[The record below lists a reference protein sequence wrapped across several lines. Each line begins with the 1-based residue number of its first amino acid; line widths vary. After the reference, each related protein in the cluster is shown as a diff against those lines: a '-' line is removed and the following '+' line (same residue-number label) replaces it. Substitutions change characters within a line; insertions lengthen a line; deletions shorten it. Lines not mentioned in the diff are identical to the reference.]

1 MKRTIKE
8 IREWLQ
14 TEPTEAEVV
23 ALRTDSR
30 KGVQRLIAQYE
41 RLQEKKHRAQ
51 EAFAHRL
58 VIERRLWQAGN
69 KYVAGIDEVGRGPLA
84 GPVIAAAVILPH
96 DFNLV
101 AVNDSKQLSA
111 PLREHLY
118 GQILSQAVAVAVGTA
133 SNELI
138 DRINIYEATRVAMK
152 EAVDHLAVTPS
163 HLIVDAMQVPVALP
177 QERLIKG
184 DAKSAS
190 VAAASIVAKVFR
202 DRLMQFYD
210 ELYPGYGFGQ
220 NAGYGTK
227 EHLAGLDCQG
237 VTPIHRRT
245 FSPVAKRLNK

>member
-14 TEPTEAEVV
+14 TEPTEAEVA

-51 EAFAHRL
+51 EAFDHRL

>member
-1 MKRTIKE
+1 MKKTINE
-8 IREWLQ
+8 IKEWLQ
-14 TEPTEAEVV
+14 TEPCEADVTPFR
-23 ALRTDSR
+23 ADPR
-30 KGVQRLIAQYE
+30 KGVQRLIARYD
-41 RLQEKKHRAQ
+41 RLQEKKRQAQ
-51 EAFAHRL
+51 EAFSRRL

-69 KYVAGIDEVGRGPLA
+69 QYVAGIDEVGRGPLA

-111 PLREHLY
+111 AVREQLY
-118 GQILSQAVAVAVGTA
+118 GQILEQAVAVAVGTA
-133 SNELI
+133 SNEMI
-138 DRINIYEATRVAMK
+138 DQINIYEATRVAMR
-152 EAVDHLAVTPS
+152 EAVEHLAVAPT
-163 HLIVDAMQVPVALP
+163 HLIVDAMQVPVDLP

-190 VAAASIVAKVFR
+190 VAAASIVAKVVR

-210 ELYPGYGFGQ
+210 EVYPGYGFGQ

-227 EHLAGLDCQG
+227 DHLAGLDCQG
-237 VTPIHRRT
+237 VTPIHRRS

>member
-1 MKRTIKE
+1 MSD
-8 IREWLQ
+8 LFSD
-14 TEPTEAEVV
+14 VFSSD
-23 ALRTDSR
+23 L
-30 KGVQRLIAQYE
+30 
-41 RLQEKKHRAQ
+41 
-51 EAFAHRL
+51 
-58 VIERRLWQAGN
+58 
-69 KYVAGIDEVGRGPLA
+69 
-84 GPVIAAAVILPH
+84 AAVILPH

-163 HLIVDAMQVPVALP
+163 HLIVDAMQVPVVLP

>member
-14 TEPTEAEVV
+14 TEPTEAEVA

-41 RLQEKKHRAQ
+41 RFQEKKHRAQ

-133 SNELI
+133 SNEII
-138 DRINIYEATRVAMK
+138 DQINIYEATRVAMK
-152 EAVDHLAVTPS
+152 EAVDYLAVTPS

-210 ELYPGYGFGQ
+210 ELYPGYGLGQ

-227 EHLAGLDCQG
+227 NHLAGLDRQG